1 MPTLERPGRPAL
13 YYIDRVQSFD
23 MEFKTKEEYVAEF
36 LREGVL
42 SGRFPRGT
50 RLKQADIA
58 AQLKLSITPVRE
70 AFRILEAEGYVLS
83 ETHRGVIVAPFDASA
98 TREINELRMLLES
111 RLALA
116 AMEHMTPRNYA
127 ALGKLQREFE
137 EAETRRDRE
146 AVRAL
151 NYRFHRQ
158 LYTIARQP
166 QTLHFVQV
174 LWAKYPFDLIN
185 MIGGRMGRAAAEH
198 RRLLKAMKAGDG
210 KAVVNALREHIDAG
224 WRELQAHLAKHK
236 SLAAAEAP
244 KSKRASHRIEV

>member
-1 MPTLERPGRPAL
+1 MPFFELPVKPAPH
-13 YYIDRVQSFD
+13 YIERVQSLD
-23 MEFKTKEEYVAEF
+23 MEFRTKEEYVAEF

-42 SGRFPRGT
+42 SGRFPRGA
-50 RLKQADIA
+50 RLKQAEIA
-58 AQLKLSITPVRE
+58 EQLKLSITPVRE

-116 AMEHMTPRNYA
+116 AMEHMTPQNYA
-127 ALGKLQREFE
+127 ELGEVQHEFE
-137 EAETRRDRE
+137 QAETRRDRE

-158 LYTIARQP
+158 LYTVAQQP

-185 MIGGRMGRAAAEH
+185 LIGGRMGRAAAEH
-198 RRLLKAMKAGDG
+198 RRLLKAMKAGDR
-210 KAVVNALREHIDAG
+210 KAVMNKLREHIDAG
-224 WRELQAHLAKHK
+224 WRELQANLATHK
-236 SLAAAEAP
+236 SLAAANAP
-244 KSKRASHRIEV
+244 KRKRALIA